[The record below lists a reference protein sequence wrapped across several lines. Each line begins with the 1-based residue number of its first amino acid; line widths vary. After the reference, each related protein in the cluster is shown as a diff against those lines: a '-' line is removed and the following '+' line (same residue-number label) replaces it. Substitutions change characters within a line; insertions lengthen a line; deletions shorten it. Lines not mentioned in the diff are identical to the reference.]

1 MQEGCLLYGGR
12 SFYYVT
18 GIIASLL
25 IDVFEDNSTECE
37 RQGRYDKIICKL
49 RKQKKNLKSI
59 IQKLNHYLELAEKNM
74 NICWNMGALVMRIE
88 LGLQAIR
95 NLRSIW
101 NMKPKFVHTK
111 NVKGFINLIQDLKNK
126 PENITKIG
134 LVYGNAGLGKTK
146 TALYL
151 SFQFDSIYI
160 RATNKMTTKWFL
172 EELAKELDEIPRFFT
187 ADIFRQCVNVLKNK
201 PQMIIVD
208 EIDYLLSDFKT
219 IETLRDLHDETVIPI
234 VLVGMSLAKHKL
246 KKHTH
251 LFDRISEIY
260 QYTEFEYSDIKQIV
274 DEISEVD
281 MTKEVISVIHQKA
294 KSFRKIVEMINTL
307 ENIALVNGIKLIDE
321 NIIQEVFR

>member
-1 MQEGCLLYGGR
+1 
-12 SFYYVT
+12 
-18 GIIASLL
+18 
-25 IDVFEDNSTECE
+25 
-37 RQGRYDKIICKL
+37 
-49 RKQKKNLKSI
+49 
-59 IQKLNHYLELAEKNM
+59 
-74 NICWNMGALVMRIE
+74 
-88 LGLQAIR
+88 
-95 NLRSIW
+95 
-101 NMKPKFVHTK
+101 MKPVFVKTK
-111 NVKGFINLIQDLKNK
+111 NVKGFINLIHSLKNK
-126 PENITKIG
+126 PDNITKIG

-172 EELAKELDEIPRFFT
+172 EELTKELDEIPRFFT

-208 EIDYLLSDFKT
+208 EVDYLLSDFKT
-219 IETLRDLHDETVIPI
+219 IETLRDLHDETGVPI

-260 QYTEFEYSDIKQIV
+260 NFTEFEYSDIKQIIE
-274 DEISEVD
+274 EISEVE

-294 KSFRKIVEMINTL
+294 KSFRKIVEMIDMFEKVGQANGLTKIDK
-307 ENIALVNGIKLIDE
+307 NIAQELLNG
-321 NIIQEVFR
+321 

>member
-1 MQEGCLLYGGR
+1 
-12 SFYYVT
+12 
-18 GIIASLL
+18 
-25 IDVFEDNSTECE
+25 
-37 RQGRYDKIICKL
+37 
-49 RKQKKNLKSI
+49 
-59 IQKLNHYLELAEKNM
+59 
-74 NICWNMGALVMRIE
+74 
-88 LGLQAIR
+88 
-95 NLRSIW
+95 
-101 NMKPKFVHTK
+101 MKPKFVQTK

-201 PQMIIVD
+201 SQMIIVD
-208 EIDYLLSDFKT
+208 EVDYLLSDFKT
-219 IETLRDLHDETVIPI
+219 IETLRDLHDETGIPI

-260 QYTEFEYSDIKQIV
+260 QYTGFEYSDI
-274 DEISEVD
+274 
-281 MTKEVISVIHQKA
+281 
-294 KSFRKIVEMINTL
+294 
-307 ENIALVNGIKLIDE
+307 
-321 NIIQEVFR
+321 

>member
-1 MQEGCLLYGGR
+1 M
-12 SFYYVT
+12 
-18 GIIASLL
+18 
-25 IDVFEDNSTECE
+25 
-37 RQGRYDKIICKL
+37 
-49 RKQKKNLKSI
+49 
-59 IQKLNHYLELAEKNM
+59 
-74 NICWNMGALVMRIE
+74 
-88 LGLQAIR
+88 
-95 NLRSIW
+95 
-101 NMKPKFVHTK
+101 
-111 NVKGFINLIQDLKNK
+111 
-126 PENITKIG
+126 
-134 LVYGNAGLGKTK
+134 VYGNAGLGKTK
-146 TALYL
+146 TVLYL

-219 IETLRDLHDETVIPI
+219 IETLRDLHDETGIPI

-307 ENIALVNGIKLIDE
+307 ENIALVNGIKLIDK

>member
-1 MQEGCLLYGGR
+1 
-12 SFYYVT
+12 
-18 GIIASLL
+18 
-25 IDVFEDNSTECE
+25 
-37 RQGRYDKIICKL
+37 
-49 RKQKKNLKSI
+49 
-59 IQKLNHYLELAEKNM
+59 
-74 NICWNMGALVMRIE
+74 
-88 LGLQAIR
+88 
-95 NLRSIW
+95 
-101 NMKPKFVHTK
+101 MKPKFVHTK

-172 EELAKELDEIPRFFT
+172 EELAKELDDIPRFFT

-219 IETLRDLHDETVIPI
+219 IETLRDLHDETGIPI

-260 QYTEFEYSDIKQIV
+260 NFTEFEYSDIKQITE
-274 DEISEVD
+274 EISEVD
-281 MTKEVISVIHQKA
+281 ITKEAAHIIHNKA
-294 KSFRKIVEMINTL
+294 KSFRKIAEMIDMF
-307 ENIALVNGIKLIDE
+307 EKVGQANGLTQIDE
-321 NIIQEVFR
+321 KVATEVLGG

>member
-1 MQEGCLLYGGR
+1 
-12 SFYYVT
+12 
-18 GIIASLL
+18 
-25 IDVFEDNSTECE
+25 
-37 RQGRYDKIICKL
+37 
-49 RKQKKNLKSI
+49 
-59 IQKLNHYLELAEKNM
+59 
-74 NICWNMGALVMRIE
+74 
-88 LGLQAIR
+88 
-95 NLRSIW
+95 
-101 NMKPKFVHTK
+101 
-111 NVKGFINLIQDLKNK
+111 
-126 PENITKIG
+126 
-134 LVYGNAGLGKTK
+134 
-146 TALYL
+146 
-151 SFQFDSIYI
+151 
-160 RATNKMTTKWFL
+160 MTTKWFL

-219 IETLRDLHDETVIPI
+219 IETLRDLHDETGIPI

-307 ENIALVNGIKLIDE
+307 ENIALVNGIKLIDK